1 MVSNELRKETK
12 ELLFDFIKEKDKINK
27 LELSIYNFS
36 INYAKI
42 NDINDF
48 IEAIYI
54 DKFNNIYQNINGEVN
69 NNYFLNEILNNKN
82 FDIINISYLKP
93 EELFPDNWSEEI
105 NRLDLIK
112 KKKDNQLTTDIY
124 KCKKCKKNRCI
135 TWQFQTRS
143 ADEPM
148 TTFVKCIICDNTWKF

>member
-1 MVSNELRKETK
+1 MVSNELRKEKK
-12 ELLFDFIKEKDKINK
+12 ELLFDFIKDNNKIDK

-42 NDINDF
+42 NDINNL

-54 DKFNNIYQNINGEVN
+54 DKFNNIYQNINGDIN
-69 NNYFLNEILNNKN
+69 NNYLLNQILNNEN
-82 FDIINISYLKP
+82 FDIKNISNLKP